1 MTEKDAP
8 KRKSLTLIL
17 EEEALDAAKA
27 ALVGYGIHY
36 QGVVNL
42 LNRALAEAGPLTTMA
57 ALDALTGRDG
67 R

>member
-57 ALDALTGRDG
+57 ALDALAGRDG

>member
-1 MTEKDAP
+1 MAEKDAP
-8 KRKSLTLIL
+8 RRKSLTLIL
-17 EEEALDAAKA
+17 EEEALAAAKA

-42 LNRALAEAGPLTTMA
+42 LNRALAEAGPLATMA
-57 ALDALTGRDG
+57 ALDALAGKDG